1 MLLYRLYENTSL
13 VVGDVLIVT
22 VKMAVSKVN
31 FGLPYFCFF
40 KIESKE
46 RTHTK
51 VKYER
56 RTVIYE

>member
-13 VVGDVLIVT
+13 VVGDVLIIT

-31 FGLPYFCFF
+31 FGLPSFCFF
-40 KIESKE
+40 KIEPKE
-46 RTHTK
+46 RTYTK

-56 RTVIYE
+56 STVKL